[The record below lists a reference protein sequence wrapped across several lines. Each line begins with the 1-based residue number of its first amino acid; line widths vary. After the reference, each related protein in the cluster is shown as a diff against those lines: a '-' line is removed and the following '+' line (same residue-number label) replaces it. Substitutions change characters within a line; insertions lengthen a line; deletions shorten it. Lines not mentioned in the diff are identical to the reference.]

1 MHNMNLG
8 GVFERDRS
16 LFYYI
21 DCNNNKEYEHKG
33 KDKI

>member
-16 LFYYI
+16 LFYI